1 MLSRRQS
8 RGQTLVEFALVAP
21 LFFMLIFGIIII
33 GIGVFYQQQVAHAAR
48 EAARFAVVNT
58 GSAQCPTV
66 SNRLPDAAVVTGN
79 YWACDPPATR
89 WPKMTAYARGS
100 ILGLSPSA
108 VHVSACWSGYWT
120 TDTSGAWADWDALP
134 RSQVSPFAANPF
146 RQCTI
151 GGVDPRLAPE
161 TLSCPAPITT
171 LSDDMASSYVTSNGG
186 NPNQVTVYACYEWKP
201 PLAGFLLIPP
211 TVNITAVVTEALQ
224 YQQ

>member
-1 MLSRRQS
+1 M
-8 RGQTLVEFALVAP
+8 VELALVAP
-21 LFFMLIFGIIII
+21 LFFMVIFGIIIL

-58 GSAQCPTV
+58 GSSQCPTV
-66 SNRLPDAAVVTGN
+66 SNLPPDAAVYADS

-89 WPKMTAYARGS
+89 WPLMTAHTRNS
-100 ILGLSPSA
+100 IVGLDPAA

-120 TDTSGAWADWDALP
+120 TDTLGNWADYDALP
-134 RSQVSPFAANPF
+134 RDLATGVANPF

-151 GGVDPRLAPE
+151 GGIDPRISAE
-161 TLSCPAPITT
+161 NLSCPAPLTT
-171 LSDDMASSYVTSNGG
+171 ASDDMASSYVTSTGG
-186 NPNQVTVYACYEWKP
+186 NTNQVTAYACYEWKP

-211 TVNITAVVTEALQ
+211 TVTLRAVVTEALE